1 MIVLFLL
8 FFLLIAIGFPV
19 AVAIGLSAIVS
30 LKIYGYPLIVI
41 AQKMVTGIDS
51 FTFIAIPLFI
61 LAGELMNVGKITDKI
76 FNFAKA
82 IVGWIPGGLGHAN
95 VVASV
100 IFAGMSGSAI
110 ADAGGLGTVEL
121 KAMRDSGFDDDFSSA
136 VTAASS
142 TIGPI
147 FPPSIPFVIYGGIA
161 SVSIGKLFLGGVVPG
176 LAMMVALMIMIFF
189 YALKNNYPKT
199 RFSLRK
205 LGVEF
210 VRSIIPLLTPVII
223 LSGFVIGLFT
233 PTEASAVAV
242 FYALLVGGLL
252 YHEISLKKF
261 MEALKNTAM
270 SSANVIFIIGT
281 ATLFSFILTNEGFT
295 RLIADSLFS
304 ISENPIV
311 LLLIINLVLFL
322 LGMIMEPGAIL
333 IMLLPIL
340 LPIVEQLALDYVY
353 FGVMMI
359 LNLMIGQVTPPF
371 GMCLFTISQ
380 VGGVS
385 LDRLSRAII
394 PFIFPLVF
402 VLLLTLFIP
411 EMITWLPDLLMK

>member
-1 MIVLFLL
+1 MILL
-8 FFLLIAIGFPV
+8 FVFFFILIFLGFPV
-19 AVAIGLSAIVS
+19 AVSIGISAVIS
-30 LKIYGYPLIVI
+30 LITSGFPLIVV

-82 IVGWIPGGLGHAN
+82 NVGWIPGGLGHAN

-121 KAMRDSGFDDDFSSA
+121 KAMKDSGFDDKFSCA

-161 SVSIGKLFLGGVVPG
+161 SVSIGKLFLGGVIPG
-176 LAMMVALMIMIFF
+176 LAMMVALTVMIFF
-189 YALKNNYPKT
+189 YSLKRNYPRT
-199 RFSLRK
+199 AFSMKQLI
-205 LGVEF
+205 VEF
-210 VRSIIPLLTPVII
+210 FRSIIPLLTPVII
-223 LSGFVIGLFT
+223 LSGFVTGFFT

-242 FYALLVGGLL
+242 LYAILVGAFL
-252 YHEISLKKF
+252 YREITLKKLIT
-261 MEALKNTAM
+261 ALKNTAVT
-270 SSANVIFIIGT
+270 SANVVFIIGI
-281 ATLFSFILTNEGFT
+281 ATLFSFILTNQGVSDM
-295 RLIADSLFS
+295 IAKWLFS
-304 ISENPIV
+304 VSENPIV
-311 LLLIINLVLFL
+311 ILLLINAVLFL

-333 IMLLPIL
+333 IMILPIL
-340 LPIVEQLALDYVY
+340 LPIIDLLALDYVH

-359 LNLMIGQVTPPF
+359 LNLMIGQITPPF

-380 VGGVS
+380 VGEVS
-385 LDRLSRAII
+385 IEDVSKAVI

-402 VLLLTLFIP
+402 VLLLTVFFPGI
-411 EMITWLPDLLMK
+411 ITWLPDLLIQ

>member
-1 MIVLFLL
+1 MIILFLL
-8 FFLLIAIGFPV
+8 FFGLIVVGFPV
-19 AVAIGLSAIVS
+19 AISIGLSAVIS
-30 LKIYGYPLIVI
+30 LLTSGYPLIVI
-41 AQKMVTGIDS
+41 GQKMVTGIDS

-61 LAGELMNVGKITDKI
+61 LAGELMNFGKITDKI

-82 IVGWIPGGLGHAN
+82 NVGWIPGGLAHAN

-121 KAMRDSGFDDDFSSA
+121 KAMRDSGFDDEFSSA

-161 SVSIGKLFLGGVVPG
+161 SVSIGKLFLGGILPG
-176 LAMMVALMIMIFF
+176 LAMMIALMVMIFF
-189 YALKNNYPKT
+189 YSLKKDYPRST
-199 RFSLRK
+199 FSLK
-205 LGVEF
+205 VLGVEF
-210 VRSIIPLLTPVII
+210 VKAIIPLLTPVII
-223 LSGFVIGLFT
+223 LSGFVTGVFT

-242 FYALLVGGLL
+242 FYALIVGALL
-252 YHEISLKKF
+252 YRELSFSKLL
-261 MEALKNTAM
+261 EALKNTAVT
-270 SSANVIFIIGT
+270 SANVIFIIGT

-295 RLIADSLFS
+295 KIVSATLFS

-311 LLLIINLVLFL
+311 VVLIINLFLFI

-333 IMLLPIL
+333 IMVLPIL
-340 LPIVEQLALDYVY
+340 LPVVEQLSLDYVH
-353 FGVMMI
+353 FGVMII
-359 LNLMIGQVTPPF
+359 LNLMIGQITPPF

-380 VGGVS
+380 VGGVPIKN
-385 LDRLSRAII
+385 LSHSII
-394 PFIFPLVF
+394 PFIFPLVI
-402 VLLLTLFIP
+402 VLLLTIFFPDI
-411 EMITWLPDLLMK
+411 ITWLPSILIK

>member
-1 MIVLFLL
+1 MIELFLL
-8 FFLLIAIGFPV
+8 FFVLIVIGFPI
-19 AVAIGLSAIVS
+19 AVAIGISAVYS
-30 LKIYGYPLIVI
+30 LLVYDYPMIVI

-82 IVGWIPGGLGHAN
+82 SVGWIHGGMAHSN

-110 ADAGGLGTVEL
+110 ADAGGLGTVEM
-121 KAMRDSGFDDDFSSA
+121 KAMREAGYDDDFSAA

-161 SVSIGKLFLGGVVPG
+161 SVSVGKLFLGGIVPG
-176 LAMMVALMIMIFF
+176 LIMMVALMILIFIKSI
-189 YALKNNYPKT
+189 KNNYP
-199 RFSLRK
+199 RSQFSLSV
-205 LGVEF
+205 LITVGISAF
-210 VRSIIPLLTPVII
+210 LPLMTPVII
-223 LSGFVIGLFT
+223 LSGFVTGFFT
-233 PTEASAVAV
+233 PTEASAIAV

-252 YHEISLKKF
+252 YKEITLDKLF
-261 MEALKNTAM
+261 IAVKNTVLT
-270 SSANVIFIIGT
+270 SANVVFIIGT
-281 ATLFSFILTNEGFT
+281 ATLFSFLLTSEGFT
-295 RLIADSLFS
+295 GIISDFLFG
-304 ISENPIV
+304 ISDNPLVILLMINIV
-311 LLLIINLVLFL
+311 LLL

-340 LPIVEQLALDYVY
+340 LPIVETLGLDYVH

-359 LNLMIGQVTPPF
+359 LNLMIGQATPPF
-371 GMCLFTISQ
+371 GMSLFTISQ
-380 VGGVS
+380 VGGVPIE
-385 LDRLSRAII
+385 RMSRSVI
-394 PFIFPLVF
+394 PFILPLVI
-402 VLLLTLFIP
+402 VLFLTMLFPPIV
-411 EMITWLPDLLMK
+411 TWLPNLLMK

>member
-30 LKIYGYPLIVI
+30 LKFYGYPLIVI

-82 IVGWIPGGLGHAN
+82 NVGWIPGGLGHAN

-121 KAMRDSGFDDDFSSA
+121 KAMRDAGFDDDFSSA

-161 SVSIGKLFLGGVVPG
+161 SVSVGKLFLGGVVPG

-189 YALKNNYPKT
+189 YALKNKYPRS
-199 RFSLRK
+199 RFSLREW
-205 LGVEF
+205 GVEF
-210 VRSIIPLLTPVII
+210 ARSIIPLLTPVII

-252 YHEISLKKF
+252 YREISLRKL
-261 MEALKNTAM
+261 MDALKNTAV

-295 RLIADSLFS
+295 KLIADTLFG
-304 ISENPIV
+304 ISDNPIV
-311 LLLIINLVLFL
+311 ILLIINLVLFL

-340 LPIVEQLALDYVY
+340 LPIVEQLSLDYVH

-385 LDRLSRAII
+385 LDRLSRAVI
-394 PFIFPLVF
+394 PFIFPLVL
-402 VLLLTLFIP
+402 VLLLTVFIP
-411 EMITWLPDLLMK
+411 EMITWLPNLLMK

>member
-1 MIVLFLL
+1 MLILFIL
-8 FFLLIAIGFPV
+8 FFGLIAIGFPV
-19 AVAIGLSAIVS
+19 AIAIGLSAVFS
-30 LKIYGYPLIVI
+30 LLSFGYPLIVV

-82 IVGWIPGGLGHAN
+82 NVGWIPGGLGHAN

-161 SVSIGKLFLGGVVPG
+161 SVSIGKLFLGGIIPG
-176 LAMMVALMIMIFF
+176 LAMMVALMVMIFF
-189 YALKNNYPKT
+189 YALKKDYPRN
-199 RFSLRK
+199 RFSLK
-205 LGVEF
+205 QLGIEF
-210 VRSIIPLLTPVII
+210 IRSLIPLLTPVII
-223 LSGFVIGLFT
+223 LSGFITGLFT
-233 PTEASAVAV
+233 PTEASAIAV

-252 YHEISLKKF
+252 YREISFEKLCT
-261 MEALKNTAM
+261 ALKNTATT
-270 SSANVIFIIGT
+270 SANTIFIIGT

-295 RLIADSLFS
+295 RIISNTLFS
-304 ISENPIV
+304 LSENKIV
-311 LLLIINLVLFL
+311 ILIINIVLFL

-340 LPIVEQLALDYVY
+340 LPIVERLGLDYVH

-380 VGGVS
+380 VGKVPI
-385 LDRLSRAII
+385 DRLSRSVI
-394 PFIFPLVF
+394 PFIFPLVL
-402 VLLLTLFIP
+402 VLILTIFIP
-411 EMITWLPDLLMK
+411 EMITWLPDTLMK

>member
-1 MIVLFLL
+1 MIVLFLI
-8 FFLLIAIGFPV
+8 FFGLIVIGFPV
-19 AVAIGLSAIVS
+19 AISIGLSAVIS
-30 LKIYGYPLIVI
+30 LISNGYPLIVI

-76 FNFAKA
+76 FKFAEA
-82 IVGWIPGGLGHAN
+82 NVGWIPGGLGHAN

-121 KAMRDSGFDDDFSSA
+121 KAMKDAGFDDEFSSA
-136 VTAASS
+136 ITAASS

-176 LAMMVALMIMIFF
+176 LAMMLALMIMIFF
-189 YALKNNYPKT
+189 YAIKKNYPRS
-199 RFSLRK
+199 RFSLK
-205 LGVEF
+205 NLGIQF
-210 VRSIIPLLTPVII
+210 IKSFIPLLTPVII
-223 LSGFVIGLFT
+223 LSGFVTGLFT
-233 PTEASAVAV
+233 PTEASAIAV

-252 YHEISLKKF
+252 YREISFKKLIS
-261 MEALKNTAM
+261 ALRDTAIT
-270 SSANVIFIIGT
+270 SANVIFIIGT

-295 RLIADSLFS
+295 QTIANTLFS
-304 ISENPIV
+304 ITDNKIV

-340 LPIVEQLALDYVY
+340 LPIVSQLSLDYVH

-359 LNLMIGQVTPPF
+359 LNLMIGQITPPF

-380 VGGVS
+380 VGEVP
-385 LDRLSRAII
+385 LNRLSKSVI
-394 PFIFPLVF
+394 PFIFPLVA
-402 VLLLTLFIP
+402 VLLLTVFFP
-411 EMITWLPDLLMK
+411 EIITWLPNLLIK